1 VVSKNWV
8 WEPTSKKIREGLVVV
23 AASEVNFDVLER
35 GEAGGLMLTH
45 ESNMSRKLMLEAI
58 KIKLSDYQIR

>member
-1 VVSKNWV
+1 
-8 WEPTSKKIREGLVVV
+8 LVVV

-45 ESNMSRKLMLEAI
+45 ESNMSQKLMLKAV
-58 KIKLSDYQIR
+58 KIELSDYQIR